1 MGFGKGRNMICR
13 NTALLTC
20 LFALAACTSA
30 PIYTVTDAPVVVR
43 AGKQASA
50 DDVRDAILRAGRR
63 LGWQMVPGERGVI
76 NAKLSLR
83 THVAVVDVRY
93 SATSY
98 SIVYRDSTN
107 LDHSGDQIHKNY
119 NGWIQNLDRDI
130 RNELL
135 YH

>member
-1 MGFGKGRNMICR
+1 MIYR
-13 NTALLTC
+13 ITVLLTC
-20 LFALAACTSA
+20 LFALAACTTV
-30 PIYTVTDAPVVVR
+30 PIYTVTDAPVVVM
-43 AGKQASA
+43 AGKRASA
-50 DDVRDAILRAGRR
+50 DDVRDAILRAGRH

-107 LDHSGDQIHKNY
+107 LDHRGDQIHKNY

>member
-1 MGFGKGRNMICR
+1 MLCR

-20 LFALAACTSA
+20 LFALAACTTV

-93 SATSY
+93 S
-98 SIVYRDSTN
+98 TN

-135 YH
+135 YY

>member
-1 MGFGKGRNMICR
+1 MKCR
-13 NTALLTC
+13 NTLLLAC
-20 LFALAACTSA
+20 LFGLAACTTA
-30 PIYTVTDAPVVVR
+30 PIYTVTDAPVVVM
-43 AGKQASA
+43 AGKQASTE
-50 DDVRDAILRAGRR
+50 DVRDAILRAGNR
-63 LGWQMVPGERGVI
+63 LGWQMVPAEPGVI

-83 THVAVVDVRY
+83 NHVAMVDVRY

-107 LDHSGDQIHKNY
+107 LEHRGDQIHNND

-135 YH
+135 YR

>member
-1 MGFGKGRNMICR
+1 
-13 NTALLTC
+13 
-20 LFALAACTSA
+20 
-30 PIYTVTDAPVVVR
+30 
-43 AGKQASA
+43 
-50 DDVRDAILRAGRR
+50 
-63 LGWQMVPGERGVI
+63 MVPGERGVI

-107 LDHSGDQIHKNY
+107 LDYRGDQIHKNY

>member
-1 MGFGKGRNMICR
+1 MICR
-13 NTALLTC
+13 RMVLLTC
-20 LFALAACTSA
+20 LFALAACTTA
-30 PIYTVTDAPVVVR
+30 PIYTVTDAPVVVV
-43 AGKQASA
+43 AGKQASEN
-50 DDVRDAILRAGRR
+50 DVRDAIVRAGHR

-107 LDHSGDQIHKNY
+107 LEHRGDQIHKNY